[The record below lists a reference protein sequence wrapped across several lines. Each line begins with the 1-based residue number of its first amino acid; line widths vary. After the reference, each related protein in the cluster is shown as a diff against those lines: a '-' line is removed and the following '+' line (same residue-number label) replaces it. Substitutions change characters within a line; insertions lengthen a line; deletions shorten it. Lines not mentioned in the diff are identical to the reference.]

1 MATKPT
7 STSGKTAASRAA
19 TASRRAAQSS
29 RTPRTDAPD
38 GETPLEDTPM
48 EAGVAEDDMSSD
60 KGAEQ
65 MPLKKKELIDRV
77 VARSGMKKK
86 DAKPVVE
93 ALLTVLGETLSEGR
107 EANLQPLGK
116 IKVTRT
122 KDLANGR
129 VMTARVRQSGPA
141 LAELDQAAAT
151 EGEILS
157 NSPLADGEE

>member
-29 RTPRTDAPD
+29 RASRAEAPD
-38 GETPLEDTPM
+38 EETPMGEGAP
-48 EAGVAEDDMSSD
+48 DDGMTSD
-60 KGAEQ
+60 MGTEQ
-65 MPLKKKELIDRV
+65 TPLKKKELIDRV
-77 VARSGMKKK
+77 VARSGLKKK
-86 DAKPVVE
+86 DTKPVVE

-116 IKVTRT
+116 IKVTRS

-129 VMTARVRQSGPA
+129 VMTARIRQSGPA
-141 LAELDQAAAT
+141 LAELDQATAI